1 MLADCTCVWM
11 LRTQE
16 PDKPAFESAVIRQHP
31 NFEHWRQNSC
41 VASMSDI
48 STCNGWFCVSLT
60 WPGQQYASSTKPSFV
75 SEKSSKPIVRNQSS
89 DPFQF
94 NLSSISYHTKD
105 GPLRWPGE
113 TIRFQDCFLASKCQV
128 HILGKGLPPQTIVEL
143 RADLRRKEDK
153 IHFSSRNRWYNHI
166 HRLCSISTCRYL
178 TSCDGTIDTRQQ
190 EPVSG
195 SYVGV
200 HRWFL

>member
-11 LRTQE
+11 LRTEE
-16 PDKPAFESAVIRQHP
+16 PDKPAFESAAIRQHP

-41 VASMSDI
+41 VVSMSDI
-48 STCNGWFCVSLT
+48 RMCNEWFCVSSA
-60 WPGQQYASSTKPSFV
+60 WPGQKYASSTKPSIV
-75 SEKSSKPIVRNQSS
+75 SEMSSKPIVCHQSS

-128 HILGKGLPPQTIVEL
+128 HIVGKGLPPQTIVEL

-200 HRWFL
+200 HRWL

>member
-1 MLADCTCVWM
+1 
-11 LRTQE
+11 
-16 PDKPAFESAVIRQHP
+16 
-31 NFEHWRQNSC
+31 
-41 VASMSDI
+41 MSDI

-75 SEKSSKPIVRNQSS
+75 SEKSSKPIVCHQSS

-128 HILGKGLPPQTIVEL
+128 HIVGKGLPPQTIVEL

-178 TSCDGTIDTRQQ
+178 TSCDGSIDTKQQ

>member
-1 MLADCTCVWM
+1 MLADCSSVWM

-16 PDKPAFESAVIRQHP
+16 PDKPAFESAAMRQHP
-31 NFEHWRQNSC
+31 NFEHWRPNSC
-41 VASMSDI
+41 VVPMSDI
-48 STCNGWFCVSLT
+48 RMCNEWSCVSLT
-60 WPGQQYASSTKPSFV
+60 WSGQQYASSTKPSLV
-75 SEKSSKPIVRNQSS
+75 SKMSSKPIFCHQSS

-128 HILGKGLPPQTIVEL
+128 HIVGKGLPPQTIVEL

-153 IHFSSRNRWYNHI
+153 IHFSSRNRCY
-166 HRLCSISTCRYL
+166 
-178 TSCDGTIDTRQQ
+178 DTITFTDNVQYQPPDTW
-190 EPVSG
+190 PAVMG
-195 SYVGV
+195 
-200 HRWFL
+200 L